1 MKLSVRVLLG
11 ASVVMLSTAGPARA
25 NTISFYQ
32 TIFDTNYVGSDL
44 GMRDVGAGNITVSGV
59 GGPVTDAL
67 LFWHGPTNS
76 TSPTANANVSV
87 AGTPVT
93 GTNIGFSQDNFW
105 GSLNSQAYRAD
116 VTSLI
121 TGNGS
126 YALSGFQNSS
136 AQINGA
142 GLFTFYNSGVSTGR
156 RDVAIFDGND
166 SNFASSYDPAGWDFT
181 LSGINYTSGQA
192 FLTLLVS
199 DGQNF
204 GPNDDGTLRVN
215 GTAIATGGI
224 FQGLGPR
231 APGAGVSNGS
241 LIDLERFDITSLL
254 VPGSNSLHITLDAG
268 FNDALSAVA
277 ALVDLPAGAAPNQPG
292 AVPEP
297 ASMLLL
303 GTGLLA
309 VARRRLR
316 AKRS

>member
-1 MKLSVRVLLG
+1 MKLTVQVFLG
-11 ASVVMLSTAGPARA
+11 ATAVVFGAAASSQA
-25 NTISFYQ
+25 NSITLDQ
-32 TIFDTNYVGSDL
+32 TIFDTNYTASDL
-44 GMRDVGAGNITVSGV
+44 GMRDVGAGNIVVSGV
-59 GGPVTDAL
+59 GGPVTNAL

-76 TSPTANANVSV
+76 NSPTANANVSV

-105 GSLNSQAYRAD
+105 ASLNSQAYRAD

-121 TGNGS
+121 TGDGS
-126 YALSGFQNSS
+126 YALSGFQNAS

-142 GLFTFYNSGVSTGR
+142 GLFTFYDSGVSTGR
-156 RDVAIFDGND
+156 RDVVIFDGND
-166 SNFASSYDPAGWDFT
+166 SNFASSFDPAGWDFT

-192 FLTLLVS
+192 FLQLLVS

-204 GPNDDGTLRVN
+204 SPNDDGTLRVN

-254 VPGSNSLHITLDAG
+254 SPGVNSLHITLDAG
-268 FNDALSAVA
+268 FDDALSAVVA
-277 ALVDLPAGAAPNQPG
+277 VVDLPAGAAPNQPG
-292 AVPEP
+292 GEVPEP
-297 ASMLLL
+297 ATLLLL
-303 GTGLLA
+303 GSGLAYGL
-309 VARRRLR
+309 RRRR
-316 AKRS
+316 QKS